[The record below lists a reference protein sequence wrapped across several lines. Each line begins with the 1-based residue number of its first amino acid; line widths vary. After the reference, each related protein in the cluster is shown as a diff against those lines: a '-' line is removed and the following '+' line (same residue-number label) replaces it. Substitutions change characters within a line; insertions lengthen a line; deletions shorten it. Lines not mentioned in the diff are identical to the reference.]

1 MAPGLGL
8 VSPWPSRVSLHAAL
22 PGRQRQAAMRIFVH
36 DNPGHAFA
44 VQLSRW
50 LAAEGHEVLHCYSR
64 AMTAPRGELELKE
77 GDPAGFQVEAIGI
90 ARPVPKYALLR
101 RNLQESSYARALGR
115 RMRAFAPDIVI
126 SGNGSPV
133 IQGILRRASAADGA
147 RFVYWLQ
154 DIYCEALRR
163 ALEPRLPALAKPA
176 SGVLARYEYG
186 VMRRSD
192 AVVAITDD
200 FRPLLRK
207 HGVEEER
214 IWTIENWA
222 VLSGLAP
229 QPKYNPWSRAQGLES
244 RFVFLYSGTLGLKHN
259 PAMLS
264 ALAAHYRDDPEV
276 AVVVVSE
283 GKGRAWL
290 EEEKQRRDLDN
301 LVLLD
306 YQPFA
311 ELPQVFGAA
320 DVVVAIL
327 EPFAGV
333 LSVPSK
339 VLSYLCSSRPLLAA
353 IPTDNLAAR
362 TIESAEAGLVCQPGE
377 ESAFISAAERLRED
391 AALRQSQATAG
402 RRYAER
408 AFDID
413 RVGGQFVE
421 LFESLLLRS

>member
-1 MAPGLGL
+1 
-8 VSPWPSRVSLHAAL
+8 
-22 PGRQRQAAMRIFVH
+22 MRIFVH

-50 LAAEGHEVLHCYSR
+50 LAAQGHEVLHCYSR
-64 AMTAPRGELELKE
+64 AITSPRGELEAKE
-77 GDPAGFQVEAIGI
+77 EDPAGFAVEAIGGD
-90 ARPVPKYALLR
+90 RPVPKYALLR
-101 RNLQESSYARALGR
+101 RNLQESAYGRALAR
-115 RMRAFAPDIVI
+115 RMRDFAPDIVI

-133 IQGILRRASAADGA
+133 IQGILRRASAAAGA

-163 ALEPRLPALAKPA
+163 ALDSRLPALAKPA
-176 SGVLARYEYG
+176 SGLLARFEYG

-192 AVVAITDD
+192 AVVAITED
-200 FRPLLRK
+200 FRPLLVGQ
-207 HGVEEER
+207 GVEDAR

-222 VLSGLAP
+222 VLTGLAP
-229 QPKYNPWSRAQGLES
+229 QPKYNAWSRRQGLES

-259 PAMLS
+259 PALLS
-264 ALAAHYRDDPEV
+264 ALAAHYSDDPEV
-276 AVVVVSE
+276 AVVVVSQ
-283 GKGRAWL
+283 GKGRDWL
-290 EEEKQRRDLDN
+290 EEEKRRRGLDN

-306 YQPFA
+306 YQPFS

-353 IPTDNLAAR
+353 IPANNLAAR
-362 TIESAEAGLVCQPGE
+362 TIVSAEAGLVCDPGDD
-377 ESAFISAAERLRED
+377 SAFIAAAQQLRRD
-391 AALRQSQATAG
+391 SGLRQSQATAG

-408 AFDID
+408 AFDMD
-413 RVGGQFVE
+413 RVGAQFTE
-421 LFESLLLRS
+421 LFESLLSRS

>member
-1 MAPGLGL
+1 
-8 VSPWPSRVSLHAAL
+8 
-22 PGRQRQAAMRIFVH
+22 MRLFVH

-64 AMTAPRGELELKE
+64 AITSPRGELELRDD
-77 GDPAGFQVEAIGI
+77 DPPGFQVEAIGS

-101 RNLQESSYARALGR
+101 RNLQESSYARALAK
-115 RMRAFAPDIVI
+115 RMRAFRPDIVI

-133 IQGILRRASAADGA
+133 IQAILRRASAAAGA

-163 ALEPRLPALAKPA
+163 ALEPRLSPLAKPA
-176 SGVLARYEYG
+176 SGLLAKFEYG

-192 AVVAITDD
+192 AVIAITED
-200 FRPLLRK
+200 FRPLLT
-207 HGVEEER
+207 GAGIAEEK
-214 IWTIENWA
+214 IWVIENWA
-222 VLSGLAP
+222 VLSGLSP
-229 QPKYNPWSRAQGLES
+229 QPKYNPWSREQGLES

-259 PAMLS
+259 PELLS

-283 GKGRAWL
+283 GRGRAWL
-290 EEEKQRRDLDN
+290 EQEKARQGLDN
-301 LVLLD
+301 LILLD

-311 ELPQVFGAA
+311 ALPRVFGAA

-339 VLSYLCSSRPLLAA
+339 VLSYLCSGRPLLAA
-353 IPTDNLAAR
+353 IPADNLAAR
-362 TIESAEAGLVCQPGE
+362 TIARAEAGDVCDPGDTE
-377 ESAFISAAERLRED
+377 AFLAAAARLRED
-391 AALRQSQATAG
+391 AELRQRQATAG

-413 RVGGQFVE
+413 RVGAEFLQV
-421 LFESLLLRS
+421 FETVKTAR